1 MDFLAS
7 NCVMEN
13 LSFPDQ
19 VFKSLLFA
27 PGNKRSILSKL
38 PRSSPDAS
46 IIDLEDSVPTDEKT
60 NARETARVMIP
71 ELSEKAKKMGL
82 FVRVNAFG
90 TEHFAEDL
98 SIAISDDLTG
108 VIVPKISSKE
118 EADQISK
125 SLSDFGFG
133 GLPIMAGLETVSG
146 LVNALDIAKHPQV
159 KWCYFGAE
167 DYVADL
173 GGVRRADNREVLL
186 ARSQI
191 SQATRMGGIYAIDMV
206 VSDFK
211 DEKRFLEEAVEA
223 RSLGFTGKLCIH
235 PDQVGLANKAFR
247 PTEEELDWASK
258 VIQEF
263 EKAIERGEASIA
275 IGSEMI
281 DEPIYKRAQIIKR
294 MSQNSA

>member
-1 MDFLAS
+1 MDFLTS

-13 LSFPDQ
+13 LSFPNQ

-27 PGNKRSILSKL
+27 PGNKSALLSKL

-46 IIDLEDSVPTDEKT
+46 IIDLEDSVPVGEKE
-60 NARETARVMIP
+60 NAREITRSTIP
-71 ELSEKAKKMGL
+71 ELTKKAKKMGL

-90 TEHFAEDL
+90 TSHFAEDL
-98 SIAISDDLTG
+98 SNVISDDLTG
-108 VIVPKISSKE
+108 IVVPKISSGE
-118 EADQISK
+118 EVDQISK

-133 GLPIMAGLETVSG
+133 NLPIMAGLETVSG
-146 LVNALDIAKHPQV
+146 LVNALEIAKRPQV

-173 GGVRRADNREVLL
+173 GGVRRSDNREVLL

-191 SQATRMGGIYAIDMV
+191 SQATRLGGIHAIDMV

-211 DEKRFLEEAVEA
+211 DEQRFLEEAVEA
-223 RSLGFTGKLCIH
+223 RSLGFSGKLCIH
-235 PDQVGLANKAFR
+235 PDQVGLANKAFK
-247 PTEEELDWASK
+247 PSEKEFEWAVEVVK
-258 VIQEF
+258 EF

-275 IGSEMI
+275 IGSEMV
-281 DEPIYKRAQIIKR
+281 DEPIYRRAQATIK
-294 MSQNSA
+294 MSQQ

>member
-1 MDFLAS
+1 MDFLTS
-7 NCVMEN
+7 NCVMAN

-19 VFKSLLFA
+19 IFKSLLFA
-27 PGNKRSILSKL
+27 PGNKKAILSKL

-46 IIDLEDSVPTDEKT
+46 IIDLEDSVPTDEKE
-60 NARETARVMIP
+60 NAREIARAIIP
-71 ELSEKAKKMGL
+71 ELNEKVEKMGL

-90 TEHFAEDL
+90 TAHFTEDL
-98 SIAISDDLTG
+98 SNAISDALTG
-108 VIVPKISSKE
+108 IIVPKISCRE

-133 GLPIMAGLETVSG
+133 NLPIMAGLETVSG
-146 LVNALDIAKHPQV
+146 LVNALEIAKHPQV

-173 GGVRRADNREVLL
+173 GGVRRVDNREVLL

-191 SQATRMGGIYAIDMV
+191 SQATRLGGIHAIDMV

-211 DEKRFLEEAVEA
+211 DEKRFIEEATEA

-235 PDQVGLANKAFR
+235 PDQVNLANKAFQ
-247 PTEEELDWASK
+247 PTEEELEWAQEVVK
-258 VIQEF
+258 EF
-263 EKAIERGEASIA
+263 EKAIKRGEASIA

-281 DEPIYKRAQIIKR
+281 DEPIYKRAQTTIK
-294 MSQNSA
+294 MSRQ

>member
-1 MDFLAS
+1 MDFLTS
-7 NCVMEN
+7 DCVMGN
-13 LSFPDQ
+13 LSFPEQ

-27 PGNKRSILSKL
+27 PGNKVDILSKL

-60 NARETARVMIP
+60 NARETARATIP
-71 ELSEKAKKMGL
+71 ELKENATKMGL

-90 TEHFAEDL
+90 TKHFAEDL

-108 VIVPKISSKE
+108 IIVPKISSKE

-133 GLPIMAGLETVSG
+133 NLPVMAGLETVSG
-146 LVNALDIAKHPQV
+146 LIHALEIAKHPQI

-173 GGVRRADNREVLL
+173 GGVRRVDNREVLL
-186 ARSQI
+186 ARSQM
-191 SQATRMGGIYAIDMV
+191 SQATRLGGIHAIDMV

-211 DEKRFLEEAVEA
+211 DERRFLEEASEA

-235 PDQVGLANKAFR
+235 PDQVSLANKAFQ
-247 PTEEELDWASK
+247 PTEEEYAWAEE
-258 VIQEF
+258 VIKEF
-263 EKAIERGEASIA
+263 EKAVKRGEASIA
-275 IGSEMI
+275 IGSEMV
-281 DEPIYKRAQIIKR
+281 DEPIYKRAQTIIR
-294 MSQNSA
+294 MCTNSA

>member
-1 MDFLAS
+1 MDFLTS

-19 VFKSLLFA
+19 AFKSLLFA
-27 PGNKRSILSKL
+27 PGNKGEILSKL

-60 NARETARVMIP
+60 NARETARATIP
-71 ELSEKAKKMGL
+71 ELNEKTKKMGL
-82 FVRVNAFG
+82 FVRVNAFE
-90 TEHFAEDL
+90 TKHFAEDL
-98 SIAISDDLTG
+98 SIAISDELTG
-108 VIVPKISSKE
+108 ITVPKISSKE

-125 SLSDFGFG
+125 SLSDFGFVN
-133 GLPIMAGLETVSG
+133 LPIMAGLETVSG
-146 LVNALDIAKHPQV
+146 LVNALEIAKHPRV

-173 GGVRRADNREVLL
+173 GGVRRVDNRDVLL

-191 SQATRMGGIYAIDMV
+191 SQAARIGGIHAIDMV

-211 DEKRFLEEAVEA
+211 DEKRFLEEAGEA

-235 PDQVGLANKAFR
+235 PDQVSLANKAFQ
-247 PTEEELDWASK
+247 PSEKEIEWATEVME
-258 VIQEF
+258 EF
-263 EKAIERGEASIA
+263 EKAIERGEASVA

-281 DEPIYKRAQIIKR
+281 DEPIYKRAQTIKR
-294 MSQNSA
+294 MSQG